1 MPMTRERKEALVEH
15 MHVLANESSALLLA
29 DYRGLD
35 VAAMTDMRA
44 RARAEDI
51 ELKVVPNRLAKLA
64 FSNTPHACL
73 EASLKGP
80 SLLAATR
87 EDAGSLARLMRDF
100 VKEHESMEVRA
111 ISVDGHLVPGDELSN
126 LASMPKR
133 EQALAQL
140 MGVLN
145 APATKLAQTL
155 SAVPQKLVLALGA
168 YAKQKE
174 SSTPE

>member
-15 MHVLANESSALLLA
+15 MHALASESSALLLA

-35 VAAMTDMRA
+35 VAAMTDARA
-44 RARAEDI
+44 RARAADI

-64 FSNTPHACL
+64 FANTPHACL

-80 SLLAATR
+80 SLLASTR
-87 EDAGSLARLMRDF
+87 EDAGSLARLMRDL

-111 ISVDGHLVPGDELSN
+111 ISVDGHLVLGDELSS
-126 LASMPKR
+126 LANMPTR

-145 APATKLAQTL
+145 APAAKLAQTL
-155 SAVPQKLVLALGA
+155 AAVPQKLVLALNA
-168 YAKQKE
+168 YAKQKA
-174 SSTPE
+174 SSASE